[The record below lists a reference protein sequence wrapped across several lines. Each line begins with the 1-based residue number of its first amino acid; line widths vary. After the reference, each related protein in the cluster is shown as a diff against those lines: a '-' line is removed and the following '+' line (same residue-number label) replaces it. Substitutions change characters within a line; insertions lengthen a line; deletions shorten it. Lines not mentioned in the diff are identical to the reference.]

1 MNNHKT
7 AAGTFQLMLGD
18 CIEQL
23 LAIENE
29 SVDLVLTDPP
39 YNLGLFMKNRAT
51 NLARMR
57 ENYFGAAGWDNAT
70 ADEWSD
76 LMGRFFKELT
86 RILKP
91 GASVVIFMAVLKV
104 ETVVGLAEKH
114 GFYYKTTGTWHKT
127 NPMPRNMNLQFVN
140 STESWIYF
148 TYKARTGTF
157 NNNGRVF
164 HDFLESS
171 VTPKSEKKFG
181 KHPTQKPTSVLTHF
195 IEVLSN
201 EGETVIDPFM
211 GSGSTGVS
219 AVALNRD
226 FIGIE
231 LDPTYFE
238 IANQRICEVRE

>member
-1 MNNHKT
+1 M
-7 AAGTFQLMLGD
+7 
-18 CIEQL
+18 
-23 LAIENE
+23 
-29 SVDLVLTDPP
+29 
-39 YNLGLFMKNRAT
+39 
-51 NLARMR
+51 
-57 ENYFGAAGWDNAT
+57 
-70 ADEWSD
+70 
-76 LMGRFFKELT
+76 
-86 RILKP
+86 
-91 GASVVIFMAVLKV
+91 
-104 ETVVGLAEKH
+104 
-114 GFYYKTTGTWHKT
+114 
-127 NPMPRNMNLQFVN
+127 
-140 STESWIYF
+140 
-148 TYKARTGTF
+148 
-157 NNNGRVF
+157 
-164 HDFLESS
+164 ESS